1 MYKRQ
6 VTLGDPSLTAADAE
20 RALRAAGAWEF
31 VVAAP
36 EGPRTLVGE
45 RGARLSGGQ
54 RQRLAIARALVHRP
68 RLLILDEATSALDVN
83 SEAQICDTLR
93 TLRGGLTILAISH
106 RPALAAAA
114 DRVYQV
120 HEGRIAPI
128 KGGMSAIPMA
138 YSTLT
143 TE

>member
-1 MYKRQ
+1 M
-6 VTLGDPSLTAADAE
+6 P
-20 RALRAAGAWEF
+20 
-31 VVAAP
+31 AP

-45 RGARLSGGQ
+45 RGARLSGGE

-128 KGGMSAIPMA
+128 NGGMSAIAMA

-143 TE
+143 TK